1 MANHT
6 IAARHAVR
14 PPRAAACALLCL
26 LLGLVLAGALA
37 TPHAESSQSG
47 PVEAPGNAVGSE
59 AAPPTLS
66 VEVFVSGLNIP
77 WDIAFA
83 PDGTMLFTQR
93 GRVLSSRLA
102 DGTVQTVSAD
112 LGDLFARSETGLM
125 AIVVDPGFASNR
137 RFYTCQGHTGPEV
150 QVIARTIDAAYTS
163 ATRVA
168 DPLVA
173 GLPAA
178 SSGRHGGC
186 RLRFGP
192 QGYLW
197 ISTGDGVR
205 GTNPQDLSSL
215 GGKVLRVDA
224 STGAAAPGNPF
235 GTRIYTYGHRN
246 VQGLA
251 LRPGTSQM
259 WSVEHG
265 PSRDDEINLLTS
277 GGNYGWNPVPG
288 YNESVPMTDLTEFP
302 DAIEARWSSGNPTL
316 ATSGGIF
323 LEGEQWGSWEGRL
336 AVATLVDSRLRLF
349 EFTADG
355 VFVSQVIVPELN
367 RTYGRLRT
375 PMLGPDGALY
385 VSTSNGGGVDRILRI
400 VATATTEPPV
410 EPTPVIF
417 SGDGGGGGGDDGGGG
432 GGGGGGGPSG
442 PTPSDAAFAWNV
454 TRDIEDL
461 DEGND
466 RATGLWGD
474 GATIWVAQNS
484 DGGGDGV
491 YAYDLASG
499 ERVEDREFELDTAN
513 LAPRGLWSDRE
524 TIWVSD
530 SGKDKLFAHDLESG
544 ERLEDRDLALGEANG
559 EARGIWSDGE
569 TMWVLDGRA
578 DALFAYDFA
587 SGELLPKYALDAAN
601 DDPHGVWSDGVAV
614 WVSNHEP
621 KRLFAYRLVDGALVR
636 ESDEDFTALSAAGN
650 NSPRGT
656 WSDDSVIYVVDAL
669 DAKIYSY
676 NMPDAFDA
684 RLASLTLTHIEIGE
698 FSPGRTEYTG
708 ILTGGAGKT
717 VIEASPVQ
725 PGATVAIVPSDVDG
739 DLENGHQAGVDAG
752 TEVRLTVTSEDGSRE
767 RVYRVAVEAPECL
780 RGLKSARF
788 SLAVYAGGHFGQLEG
803 CARSM
808 QVTAF
813 YSWVDG
819 DFVPYILGAP
829 DFVNERFRAL
839 FPNDLPA
846 DTPLI
851 AQRDLPAASDTGSS
865 EGESGE

>member
-1 MANHT
+1 M
-6 IAARHAVR
+6 
-14 PPRAAACALLCL
+14 
-26 LLGLVLAGALA
+26 
-37 TPHAESSQSG
+37 
-47 PVEAPGNAVGSE
+47 
-59 AAPPTLS
+59 
-66 VEVFVSGLNIP
+66 
-77 WDIAFA
+77 
-83 PDGTMLFTQR
+83 
-93 GRVLSSRLA
+93 
-102 DGTVQTVSAD
+102 
-112 LGDLFARSETGLM
+112 
-125 AIVVDPGFASNR
+125 
-137 RFYTCQGHTGPEV
+137 
-150 QVIARTIDAAYTS
+150 QVIAWTIDAAYTS
-163 ATRVA
+163 AARVA

-173 GLPAA
+173 GLPTA
-178 SSGRHGGC
+178 SGGRHGGC

-197 ISTGDGVR
+197 ISTGDGAR
-205 GTNPQDLSSL
+205 GTTPQDLSSL

-302 DAIEARWSSGNPTL
+302 DAVEARWSSGNPTL

-323 LEGEQWGSWEGRL
+323 LEGEQWGIWEGRL
-336 AVATLVDSRLRLF
+336 AVAALKRSELRLF
-349 EFTADG
+349 EFAADG
-355 VFVSQVIVPELN
+355 ALLSEVVVPELDG
-367 RTYGRLRT
+367 TYARLRT

-385 VSTSNGGGVDRILRI
+385 VSTSNGGGADRILRI
-400 VATATTEPPV
+400 TATSTTDPPV
-410 EPTPVIF
+410 GPPPVIF
-417 SGDGGGGGGDDGGGG
+417 TGGGG
-432 GGGGGGGPSG
+432 GGGGASAPTG
-442 PTPSDAAFAWNV
+442 PTPSDEDFAWNV
-454 TRDIEDL
+454 SRDIDAL
-461 DEGND
+461 DAGND
-466 RATGLWGD
+466 GATGLWGD

-484 DGGGDGV
+484 NGGGDGV

-530 SGKDKLFAHDLESG
+530 SGKDKLFAHDLAGG
-544 ERLEDRDLALGEANG
+544 ERLPDRDLALGEANG
-559 EARGIWSDGE
+559 DARGIWSDGE
-569 TMWVLDGRA
+569 AIWVLDGRA

-601 DDPHGVWSDGVAV
+601 DDPHGVWSDGATV
-614 WVSNHEP
+614 WVSNHDP
-621 KRLFAYRLVDGALVR
+621 KRLFAYRLPVPDAEDAAGNAGTR
-636 ESDEDFTALSAAGN
+636 ELERVTDEEFTSLSQAGN
-650 NSPRGT
+650 NSPRGI
-656 WSDDSVIYVVDAL
+656 WSDYSVIYVVDAL

-676 NMPDAFDA
+676 NMPDSFDA
-684 RLASLTLTHIEIGE
+684 RLVSLTLTHIDIGE
-698 FSPGRTEYTG
+698 FTPRRTEYTG
-708 ILTGGAGKT
+708 ILIGGAGKT

-752 TEVRLTVTSEDGSRE
+752 TEITLTVTSEDGSRE
-767 RVYRVAVEAPECL
+767 RVYRVAVEVPECL
-780 RGLKSARF
+780 RGLTRGRF
-788 SLAVYAGGHFGQLEG
+788 SLVVYAGGHFGQLEG
-803 CARSM
+803 CARRK
-808 QVTAF
+808 QLTAF

-819 DFVPYILGAP
+819 DYVPYILGAP

-839 FPNDLPA
+839 IPDDLPA

-851 AQRDLPAASDTGSS
+851 AQRDVPAASDTGSS
-865 EGESGE
+865 EGERGE

>member
-1 MANHT
+1 MAEHT
-6 IAARHAVR
+6 IAERHVVR
-14 PPRAAACALLCL
+14 PTLVAACAVLCL

-47 PVEAPGNAVGSE
+47 PVEASGNTVGSE
-59 AAPPTLS
+59 ASPPTLS
-66 VEVFVSGLNIP
+66 VEVFVSGLTIP

-93 GRVLSSRLA
+93 GGVLSSRLA
-102 DGTVQTVSAD
+102 DGTVQTISAD
-112 LGDLFARSETGLM
+112 LGDLFARGETGLM

-150 QVIARTIDAAYTS
+150 QVIAWTIDSAYAS

-173 GLPAA
+173 GLPTAGG
-178 SSGRHGGC
+178 GRHGGC

-197 ISTGDGVR
+197 ISTGDGAR
-205 GTNPQDLSSL
+205 GTNPQDLTSL

-235 GTRIYTYGHRN
+235 GTRIYSYGHRN

-259 WSVEHG
+259 WSVGHG

-288 YNESVPMTDLTEFP
+288 YNQNVPMTDLTEFP
-302 DAIEARWSSGNPTL
+302 DAVEARWSSGNPTL
-316 ATSGGIF
+316 ATSGGMF

-336 AVATLVDSRLRLF
+336 AVATLKRSELRLF
-349 EFTADG
+349 EFAADG
-355 VFVSQVIVPELN
+355 AFVSEVVVQELD

-385 VSTSNGGGVDRILRI
+385 VSTSNGSGGDRILRI

-410 EPTPVIF
+410 EPPPGIF
-417 SGDGGGGGGDDGGGG
+417 SGDGGGGGAGGGG
-432 GGGGGGGPSG
+432 GGAAAPTG
-442 PTPSDAAFAWNV
+442 PTLSDEDFAWNV
-454 TRDIEDL
+454 SRDIDAL
-461 DEGND
+461 DAGND
-466 RATGLWGD
+466 GATGLWGD
-474 GATIWVAQNS
+474 CATIWVAQNS

-530 SGKDKLFAHDLESG
+530 SGKEKLFAHDLESG

-578 DALFAYDFA
+578 DAVFAYDLA
-587 SGELLPKYALDAAN
+587 SGEQLAEYALDAAN
-601 DDPHGVWSDGVAV
+601 DDPHGIWSDGVAV
-614 WVSNHEP
+614 WVSNHDP

-636 ESDEDFTALSAAGN
+636 ESDEDFTTLSPAGN
-650 NSPRGT
+650 NSPRGI

-676 NMPDAFDA
+676 NMPDGIDA
-684 RLASLTLTHIEIGE
+684 RLASLTLTHIDIGE

-767 RVYRVAVEAPECL
+767 RVYRVAVEVPECL

-788 SLAVYAGGHFGQLEG
+788 SLVVYAGGRFGQLEE
-803 CARSM
+803 CARRN

-819 DFVPYILGAP
+819 DFVPYILRAP

-839 FPNDLPA
+839 FPNGLPA

-851 AQRDLPAASDTGSS
+851 TQRDLPAASDTGSS
-865 EGESGE
+865 EGEGGE

>member
-1 MANHT
+1 MAEHT
-6 IAARHAVR
+6 SAARHVVR
-14 PPRAAACALLCL
+14 PPLVAACAVLCL

-47 PVEAPGNAVGSE
+47 PVETSGNTVGSE
-59 AAPPTLS
+59 ASPPALA

-93 GRVLSSRLA
+93 GGVLSARLA

-112 LGDLFARSETGLM
+112 LGDLFARGETGLM
-125 AIVVDPGFASNR
+125 AIVVDPDFASNR
-137 RFYTCQGHTGPEV
+137 RFYTCQGHSGPEV
-150 QVIARTIDAAYTS
+150 QVIAWTIDSAYAS

-168 DPLVA
+168 DPLVG
-173 GLPAA
+173 GLPTA
-178 SSGRHGGC
+178 SGGRHGGC

-197 ISTGDGVR
+197 ISTGDGAR
-205 GTNPQDLSSL
+205 GTNPQDLTSL

-235 GTRIYTYGHRN
+235 GTRIYSYGHRN

-336 AVATLVDSRLRLF
+336 AVATLRRSELRLV
-349 EFTADG
+349 EFAADG
-355 VFVSQVIVPELN
+355 ALLSEVVVPELDG
-367 RTYGRLRT
+367 TYGRLRT

-385 VSTSNGGGVDRILRI
+385 VSTSNGSGRDRILRI

-410 EPTPVIF
+410 EPPPVIF
-417 SGDGGGGGGDDGGGG
+417 SGGGG
-432 GGGGGGGPSG
+432 GGGGGGAPTG
-442 PTPSDAAFAWNV
+442 PTPSDEDFEWNV

-474 GATIWVAQNS
+474 GATIWVAQNG
-484 DGGGDGV
+484 DGNQDGV

-499 ERVEDREFELDTAN
+499 ERLEDREFELDTAN

-530 SGKDKLFAHDLESG
+530 SGKNKLFAHDLASG
-544 ERLEDRDLALGEANG
+544 ERLPDRDLALGEANG
-559 EARGIWSDGE
+559 AARGIWSDGE
-569 TMWVLDGRA
+569 TMWVLDGS
-578 DALFAYDFA
+578 DDSVYLYDLG
-587 SGELLPKYALDAAN
+587 SGEQTAVYELDSAN

-621 KRLFAYRLVDGALVR
+621 KRLFAYRLVDGVLVR
-636 ESDEDFTALSAAGN
+636 ESDEDFTTLSPAGN
-650 NSPRGT
+650 NSPRGI

-676 NMPDAFDA
+676 NMPDGIDA
-684 RLASLTLTHIEIGE
+684 RLASLTLTHIDIGE

-767 RVYRVAVEAPECL
+767 RVYRVAVEVPVCL

-788 SLAVYAGGHFGQLEG
+788 SLVVYAGGRFGQLEG
-803 CARSM
+803 CARRM

-819 DFVPYILGAP
+819 DFVRYLLGAP

-839 FPNDLPA
+839 FPDGLPA

-865 EGESGE
+865 EGEGGE

>member
-1 MANHT
+1 MADHT
-6 IAARHAVR
+6 IAARHGVR
-14 PPRAAACALLCL
+14 PPRAAVCPVLCL
-26 LLGLVLAGALA
+26 LLGLVLAGAFA
-37 TPHAESSQSG
+37 TTHAESSQSG
-47 PVEAPGNAVGSE
+47 PVEASGNTVGSE

-66 VEVFVSGLNIP
+66 VEVFVSGLSIP

-93 GRVLSSRLA
+93 GGVLSARLA

-150 QVIARTIDAAYTS
+150 QVIAWTIDGAYTS
-163 ATRVA
+163 ASRVA
-168 DPLVA
+168 DPLVG

-235 GTRIYTYGHRN
+235 GTRIYSYGHRN

-288 YNESVPMTDLTEFP
+288 YNQNVPMTDLTEFP
-302 DAIEARWSSGNPTL
+302 DAVEARWSSGNPTL

-336 AVATLVDSRLRLF
+336 AVATLERSELRLF
-349 EFTADG
+349 EFAADG
-355 VFVSQVIVPELN
+355 ALLSEVVVSELDGA
-367 RTYGRLRT
+367 YGRLRT
-375 PMLGPDGALY
+375 PMLGLDGALY

-410 EPTPVIF
+410 EPPPAIF
-417 SGDGGGGGGDDGGGG
+417 SGDDGGGG
-432 GGGGGGGPSG
+432 GAAPTG
-442 PTPSDAAFAWNV
+442 PTPSDEDFAWNV

-461 DEGND
+461 DERND

-499 ERVEDREFELDTAN
+499 ERLEEREFKLDQTN
-513 LAPRGLWSDRE
+513 LAPRGLWSNGE

-530 SGKDKLFAHDLESG
+530 SGRESLFAHDLESG
-544 ERLEDRDLALGEANG
+544 ERLQARDLALSDANDDP
-559 EARGIWSDGE
+559 RGIWSDGE
-569 TMWVLDGRA
+569 TMWVLDDRDGSVY
-578 DALFAYDFA
+578 LYDLG
-587 SGELLPKYALDAAN
+587 SGEQTAVYELDAAN
-601 DDPHGVWSDGVAV
+601 DDPHGIWSDGVVV
-614 WVSNHEP
+614 WVSNHDR
-621 KRLFAYRLVDGALVR
+621 KRLFAYRIEDGALVR
-636 ESDEDFTALSAAGN
+636 EGAEDFTRLTPARN
-650 NSPRGT
+650 NSPRGI
-656 WSDDSVIYVVDAL
+656 WSDGDVMYVVDAA
-669 DAKIYSY
+669 DARIYSY
-676 NMPDAFDA
+676 NMPDAADA
-684 RLASLTLTHIEIGE
+684 RLASLTLSHIDIGE
-698 FSPGRTEYTG
+698 FSPRRTEYTG
-708 ILTGGAGKT
+708 ILSGGAGKT

-725 PGATVAIVPSDVDG
+725 HGAMVEILPSDVDG

-752 TEVRLTVTSEDGSRE
+752 TEVTVTVTSEDGSRR
-767 RVYRVAVEAPECL
+767 RVYRVRVEVLPCL
-780 RGLKSARF
+780 DGLGEDF
-788 SLAVYAGGHFGQLEG
+788 GLVTYEGGSIAQLEG
-803 CARSM
+803 CARRLS
-808 QVTAF
+808 VRAL
-813 YSWVDG
+813 YAWDG
-819 DFVPYILGAP
+819 SAYVSYILDAP
-829 DFVNERFRAL
+829 AFVNEAFVAL
-839 FPNDLPA
+839 FEGGISHGTQLLARREP
-846 DTPLI
+846 
-851 AQRDLPAASDTGSS
+851 ASDPGTEDGDS
-865 EGESGE
+865 E

>member
-1 MANHT
+1 MADHT

-14 PPRAAACALLCL
+14 PPRAATYALLCL
-26 LLGLVLAGALA
+26 PLALVLAGALTA
-37 TPHAESSQSG
+37 PHAESSQSD
-47 PVEAPGNAVGSE
+47 PVEASGNTVGSE

-112 LGDLFARSETGLM
+112 LGDLFARGETGLM

-150 QVIARTIDAAYTS
+150 QVIAWTIDAAYTS

-168 DPLVA
+168 DPLVG

-197 ISTGDGVR
+197 ISTGDGAR
-205 GTNPQDLSSL
+205 GTTPQDLSSL

-235 GTRIYTYGHRN
+235 GTRIYSYGHRN

-251 LRPGTSQM
+251 LRPGTSEM

-288 YNESVPMTDLTEFP
+288 YNESVPMTDLPEFP
-302 DAIEARWSSGNPTL
+302 DAVEARWSSGNPTL

-323 LEGEQWGSWEGRL
+323 LEGEQWGIWEGRL
-336 AVATLVDSRLRLF
+336 AVATLERSELRLF

-355 VFVSQVIVPELN
+355 AFVSQVVVPELD

-375 PMLGPDGALY
+375 PMLGLDGALY

-410 EPTPVIF
+410 EPTPVII
-417 SGDGGGGGGDDGGGG
+417 SGSGGGGGGAPP
-432 GGGGGGGPSG
+432 PSG
-442 PTPSDAAFAWNV
+442 PTPSDADFGWTV
-454 TRDIEDL
+454 DRDL
-461 DEGND
+461 DALDGGND
-466 RATGLWGD
+466 EATGLWGD
-474 GATIWVAQNS
+474 GETIWVAQNS
-484 DGGGDGV
+484 DGGGDSL

-499 ERVEDREFELDTAN
+499 ERLEEREFELDGAN
-513 LAPRGLWSDRE
+513 LAPRGLWSNGE

-530 SGKDKLFAHDLESG
+530 SGREHLFAHDLESG
-544 ERLEDRDLALGEANG
+544 ERLPARDIKLSDANDDP
-559 EARGIWSDGE
+559 RGIWSDR
-569 TMWVLDGRA
+569 TTIWVLDGR
-578 DALFAYDFA
+578 DESVYLYDLG
-587 SGELLPKYALDAAN
+587 SGEQTAVYELDSAN
-601 DDPHGVWSDGVAV
+601 DDPHGIWSDGTTV

-621 KRLFAYRLVDGALVR
+621 KRLFAYRLPVPDAEDPAEDAEALELDRVT
-636 ESDEDFTALSAAGN
+636 DEEFTRLNRAGN
-650 NSPRGT
+650 NSPRGI
-656 WSDDSVIYVVDAL
+656 WSDHNVMYVVDAA
-669 DAKIYSY
+669 DARIYSY
-676 NMPDAFDA
+676 NMRDAADA
-684 RLASLTLTHIEIGE
+684 RLASLTLSHIDIGE
-698 FSPGRTEYTG
+698 FSPGRREYTG
-708 ILTGGAGKT
+708 ILSGGAGKT
-717 VIEASPVQ
+717 VIEAPPVQ
-725 PGATVAIVPSDVDG
+725 PGAMVEIVPSDVDG
-739 DLENGHQAGVDAG
+739 DLENGHQAGVGAG
-752 TEVRLTVTSEDGSRE
+752 TEVRVTVTSEDGSRR
-767 RVYRVAVEAPECL
+767 RVYHVLIRVPPCL
-780 RGLKSARF
+780 DGLGDEF
-788 SLAVYAGGHFGQLEG
+788 GLVTYEGGSIAQLEG
-803 CARSM
+803 CARRLS
-808 QVTAF
+808 VRAV
-813 YSWVDG
+813 YAWDG
-819 DFVPYILGAP
+819 SAYVSYILDAP
-829 DFVNERFRAL
+829 AFVNEAFVAL
-839 FPNDLPA
+839 FEGGISHGTQLLARREP
-846 DTPLI
+846 
-851 AQRDLPAASDTGSS
+851 ASDPGTEDGDS
-865 EGESGE
+865 E

>member
-1 MANHT
+1 MAEHT
-6 IAARHAVR
+6 IAERHVVR
-14 PPRAAACALLCL
+14 PTLVAACAVLCL

-47 PVEAPGNAVGSE
+47 PVEASGNTVGSE
-59 AAPPTLS
+59 ASPPTLA
-66 VEVFVSGLNIP
+66 VKVFVSGLNIP

-93 GRVLSSRLA
+93 GGVLSSRLA

-112 LGDLFARSETGLM
+112 LGDLFARGETGLM

-137 RFYTCQGHTGPEV
+137 RFYTCQGHSGPEV
-150 QVIARTIDAAYTS
+150 QVIAWTIDSAYAS

-173 GLPAA
+173 GLPTAGG
-178 SSGRHGGC
+178 GRHGGC

-197 ISTGDGVR
+197 ISTGDGAR
-205 GTNPQDLSSL
+205 GTNPQDLTSL

-235 GTRIYTYGHRN
+235 GTRIYSYGHRN

-288 YNESVPMTDLTEFP
+288 YNQNVPMTGLTEFP
-302 DAIEARWSSGNPTL
+302 DAVEARWSSGNPTL

-336 AVATLVDSRLRLF
+336 AVATLKRSELRLF

-355 VFVSQVIVPELN
+355 AFVSEVVVQELD

-385 VSTSNGGGVDRILRI
+385 VSTSNGSGGDRILRI

-410 EPTPVIF
+410 EPPPGIF
-417 SGDGGGGGGDDGGGG
+417 SGDGGGGGAGGGG
-432 GGGGGGGPSG
+432 GGAAAPTG
-442 PTPSDAAFAWNV
+442 PTLSDEDFAWNV
-454 TRDIEDL
+454 SRDIDAL
-461 DEGND
+461 DAGND
-466 RATGLWGD
+466 GATGLWGD
-474 GATIWVAQNS
+474 CATIWVAQNS

-530 SGKDKLFAHDLESG
+530 SGKEKLFAHDLESG

-559 EARGIWSDGE
+559 DARGIWSDGE
-569 TMWVLDGRA
+569 TMWVLDGR
-578 DALFAYDFA
+578 DESVYLYDLG
-587 SGELLPKYALDAAN
+587 SGEQTAVYEFDSAN
-601 DDPHGVWSDGVAV
+601 DDPHGVWSDGTTV

-636 ESDEDFTALSAAGN
+636 ESDEDFTTLSPAGN
-650 NSPRGT
+650 NSPRGI

-676 NMPDAFDA
+676 NMPDGIDA
-684 RLASLTLTHIEIGE
+684 RLASLTLTHIDIGE

-739 DLENGHQAGVDAG
+739 DLENGHQAGVDEG

-767 RVYRVAVEAPECL
+767 RVYRVAVEVPECL

-788 SLAVYAGGHFGQLEG
+788 SLVVYAGGHFGQLEG
-803 CARSM
+803 CARSK

-819 DFVPYILGAP
+819 DFVRYILGAP

-851 AQRDLPAASDTGSS
+851 AQRDLPAAPDTGSS
-865 EGESGE
+865 EGEGGE